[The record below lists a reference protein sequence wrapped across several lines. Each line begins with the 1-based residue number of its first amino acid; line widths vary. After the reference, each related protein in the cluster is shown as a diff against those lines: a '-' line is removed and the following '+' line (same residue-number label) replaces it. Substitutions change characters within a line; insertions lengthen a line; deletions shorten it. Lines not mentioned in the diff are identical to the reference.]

1 MRVRVELYLYAE
13 VRRVAWR
20 KVRHRAQMV
29 SAYRSGGQM
38 NESKRAQE
46 ANRGQ
51 YETPAVVAS
60 LESLGLIT
68 DAEGTSTLQTG
79 SSTAI
84 HEKK

>member
-1 MRVRVELYLYAE
+1 
-13 VRRVAWR
+13 
-20 KVRHRAQMV
+20 
-29 SAYRSGGQM
+29 M